1 MHNEEV
7 IASLTSPRARKLNV
21 PEQSIVRRTLLALL
35 EPKRLGPIL
44 CVCIPLLFAQRS
56 YSRHPDA
63 IWVGVAL
70 CLAFVL
76 VAPVSY
82 RVLFPDGLELTHG
95 AIRLVMYVSIGAG
108 AVLSVGL
115 YVPRQFG
122 IEQTFLTART
132 SLLIDVALFLA
143 GGWGLG
149 RDIGME
155 ASLERERKRAE
166 LLQRE
171 AERAQLLALKANL
184 DPHFLFNTLNAIA
197 EWCRVDGVIAERGVL
212 ELSSLLRA
220 VLEGVKQSAWPL
232 SRELEVC
239 KTLLS
244 LHRVRD
250 PERFSVSWD
259 VDESTANV
267 PVPPMLLFPLVEN
280 AMTHGPGKGHRGE
293 VRVRA
298 ARDEGSGRVTIT
310 IENPGEFGGP
320 RRGSHGL
327 PTVEKRLALAY
338 GGEASLVVHGARE
351 RTIATV
357 TLPARTPEAV

>member
-1 MHNEEV
+1 MGV
-7 IASLTSPRARKLNV
+7 S
-21 PEQSIVRRTLLALL
+21 
-35 EPKRLGPIL
+35 
-44 CVCIPLLFAQRS
+44 IPLLFAQRS

-95 AIRLVMYVSIGAG
+95 AIRLVMYVAIGAG
-108 AVLSVGL
+108 AVLSVGH
-115 YVPRQFG
+115 YIPRQFG
-122 IEQTFLTART
+122 VEQTFLTART

-155 ASLERERKRAE
+155 ASLERERRRAE
-166 LLQRE
+166 LLERE
-171 AERAQLLALKANL
+171 AERAHLLALKANL
-184 DPHFLFNTLNAIA
+184 DPHFLFNTLNALA
-197 EWCRVDGVIAERGVL
+197 EWCRVDGVTAERGIL

-220 VLEGVKQSAWPL
+220 VLDGVKQSAWPL

-250 PERFSVSWD
+250 PERFTLAWD
-259 VDESTANV
+259 VDDAV
-267 PVPPMLLFPLVEN
+267 GGVHVPPMLLFPLVEN

-298 ARDEGSGRVTIT
+298 ARDGERVTVR
-310 IENPGEFGGP
+310 IENPGPFAGP

-327 PTVEKRLALAY
+327 PTVQKRLELAY
-338 GGEASLVVHGARE
+338 GGRAALDVHAEGGRTVAVVA
-351 RTIATV
+351 
-357 TLPARTPEAV
+357 LPAGAPEAEA